1 MYRFLEAF
9 TTPIY
14 SPRDKRI
21 SLSVCI
27 TLWINTLHMNGHG
40 WYRIPFLVMSML
52 FVQGLLQAQAPSR
65 NSEETM
71 LPPEGEH
78 RGGVEISAGLLGMQS
93 QYRGSGAGQ
102 LEFALRGAGRIRDR
116 QGPFSIGLM
125 VSFHPAM
132 GQWDQVPMY
141 IGHVRDFNLFS
152 AGNAQPV
159 LNVAGT
165 PLRDNELFLSAVA
178 LPEVQLAGQLSLSP
192 GAEDVLVLDY
202 YEVRDVHM
210 NMWGLM
216 VPVRWHFGPD
226 KAQGPRFFAEAGLGV
241 DVLRMQATYDLVRS
255 SITMDIQPLVIT
267 LTRSISMQSDVVPR
281 DGELDQSVV
290 FTRAMVGGGVD
301 LGRFRVFLRL
311 QRTVSAALEQDGDTF
326 RRVRGNVF
334 ALPVIAEAW
343 NDPEVATT
351 LAGGGIVPYGRT
363 DIPKDADGPAQS
375 YDTAT
380 GVDRF
385 WDRSQAVLGISF
397 RLR

>member
-1 MYRFLEAF
+1 MAQAASGTVRG
-9 TTPIY
+9 P
-14 SPRDKRI
+14 
-21 SLSVCI
+21 SLSVSWSAF
-27 TLWINTLHMNGHG
+27 TQRWVNGTDV
-40 WYRIPFLVMSML
+40 L
-52 FVQGLLQAQAPSR
+52 
-65 NSEETM
+65 
-71 LPPEGEH
+71 
-78 RGGVEISAGLLGMQS
+78 
-93 QYRGSGAGQ
+93 
-102 LEFALRGAGRIRDR
+102 
-116 QGPFSIGLM
+116 
-125 VSFHPAM
+125 
-132 GQWDQVPMY
+132 
-141 IGHVRDFNLFS
+141 GHVRDFNLFS

-202 YEVRDVHM
+202 YEVRDVRM
-210 NMWGLM
+210 DMWGRM

-267 LTRSISMQSDVVPR
+267 LTRSISMQSDVVPL

-334 ALPVIAEAW
+334 ARDRRGVERSCGGHHLGW
-343 NDPEVATT
+343 RRHCT
-351 LAGGGIVPYGRT
+351 LRPHGY
-363 DIPKDADGPAQS
+363 PKDADGPAS
-375 YDTAT
+375 HMKRLPGGSLLGPVAGRTGHLLPAALRPVDLTAFT
-380 GVDRF
+380 LCNENKLPIIVFDMNKPGN
-385 WDRSQAVLGISF
+385 LG
-397 RLR
+397 RLIAGQPVGTLVEF